1 MSWNNRWLVLA
12 VVSSA
17 LLLIVID
24 MTVLYTALPR
34 LTQELQASP
43 SEKLWIVNAYALTVA
58 GLLPASGALGD
69 RYGAKPLFLGGLLV
83 FGLASLLAAFAPSPN
98 VLIGGR
104 VALAI
109 GAAMMMPAT
118 LSIIRHTF
126 EDERERSLAI
136 GIWAAIASG
145 GAAFGPI
152 LGGFL
157 LEFFWWGSV
166 FLINVP
172 IVALALVLGSL
183 FVPNKKGSAHH
194 PFSLMASVQI
204 MVGLVASTLA
214 IKEFGKPEP
223 SLAIAAIAG
232 VTGIVF
238 VSAFIRGQRRAAR
251 PMLDLRLFANAS
263 FSGGVIAALIAASA
277 LIGLELAMTQRF
289 QLVLGLSPL
298 EAGIRL
304 LPLPLAAFLAGPVA
318 GRLLPRFGMR
328 MLPVSMALMAVGGLI
343 HLFGMQSLVV
353 EIVSMVVIG
362 IGVGATMTSASASIL
377 HNATAESAGTA
388 ASVEEVSFELGG
400 AMGVTIFGSALAAIY
415 THAFEGDGVAAE
427 GIDQAMRQAQ
437 SLTGP
442 ASDALQR
449 AAAAAFNLSFMSVLA
464 AATAI
469 VLAGAAL
476 VAWMATRTEGAKS

>member
-1 MSWNNRWLVLA
+1 MGHSNRWLVLL

-34 LTQELQASP
+34 LTAELNADP

-69 RYGAKPLFLGGLLV
+69 RFGAKRMFLGGLGI
-83 FGLASLLAAFAPSPN
+83 FGLASLLAAFAPDPQ
-98 VLIGGR
+98 VLIAGR

-126 EDERERSLAI
+126 VDDKERSLAI

-152 LGGFL
+152 LGGLL

-172 IVALALVLGSL
+172 IVIVALLLGAVT
-183 FVPNKKGSAHH
+183 VPGHKGHDGH
-194 PFSLMASVQI
+194 PFSLIASVQI

-214 IKEFGKPEP
+214 IKEFGKPQP
-223 SLAIAAIAG
+223 SLMSALIAG
-232 VTGIVF
+232 AVGAAFIWL
-238 VSAFIRGQRRAAR
+238 FIRGQRRAAR
-251 PMLDLRLFANAS
+251 PMIDLRLLRNPG
-263 FSGGVIAALIAASA
+263 FSGGVISALVAAAA

-289 QLVLGLSPL
+289 QLILGLSPL
-298 EAGIRL
+298 EAGLRL
-304 LPLPLAAFLAGPVA
+304 LPLPLAAFVTGPIA
-318 GRLLPRFGMR
+318 GRFLPSIGLR
-328 MLPVSMALMAVGGLI
+328 MMPMAMALMAIG
-343 HLFGMQSLVV
+343 SLVHLAGMNSFAL
-353 EIVSMVVIG
+353 EIASLVIIG
-362 IGVGATMTSASASIL
+362 VGVGATMTAASASIL
-377 HNATAESAGTA
+377 HNAPAESAGTA

-400 AMGVTIFGSALAAIY
+400 AMGVTIFGSALAAIFVRVFDHEGIIPEGVDQ
-415 THAFEGDGVAAE
+415 TLGQVRALSGLASDELMQATVRAFETSFAMVLVAAA
-427 GIDQAMRQAQ
+427 IIV
-437 SLTGP
+437 
-442 ASDALQR
+442 ASGAVAVLR
-449 AAAAAFNLSFMSVLA
+449 LCKKAAEA
-464 AATAI
+464 
-469 VLAGAAL
+469 
-476 VAWMATRTEGAKS
+476 